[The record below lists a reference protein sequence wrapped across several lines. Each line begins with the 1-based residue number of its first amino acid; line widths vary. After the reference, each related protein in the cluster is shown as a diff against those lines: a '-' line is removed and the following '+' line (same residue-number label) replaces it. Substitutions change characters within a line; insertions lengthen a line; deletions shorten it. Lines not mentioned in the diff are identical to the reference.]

1 MTTRRV
7 AHVIGLRPEAIEEYD
22 RLHADVWPAV
32 LDRLRASNIR
42 NYSIY
47 RYGTMLFS
55 YFEYRGDDF
64 DSDMA
69 NMAADAATQRWWSIT
84 VPMQIPVPEQT
95 PEGGW
100 FAIPEVFHTD

>member
-1 MTTRRV
+1 MQRI
-7 AHVIGLRPEAIEEYD
+7 AHVIHLRPEAVEEYD
-22 RLHADVWPAV
+22 RLHADVWPTV

-64 DSDMA
+64 DADMA
-69 NMAADAATQRWWSIT
+69 AMAADAETQRWWGIT
-84 VPMQIPVPEQT
+84 VPMQIPVPEQA
-95 PEGGW
+95 PGGGW

>member
-32 LDRLRASNIR
+32 LERLRASNIR

-47 RYGTMLFS
+47 RYGTVLFS

-64 DSDMA
+64 EADMA
-69 NMAADAATQRWWSIT
+69 GMAADEATQRWWGIT

-95 PEGGW
+95 PAGGW
-100 FAIPEVFHTD
+100 FEIPEVFHTD

>member
-1 MTTRRV
+1 MSTRRV
-7 AHVIGLRPEAIEEYD
+7 AHVIGLRPEVVEEYD
-22 RLHADVWPAV
+22 RLHADVWPTV

-47 RYGTMLFS
+47 RYGTMLLS

-64 DSDMA
+64 DADMA
-69 NMAADAATQRWWSIT
+69 AMAADAETQRWWAIT

-95 PEGGW
+95 PAGGW
-100 FAIPEVFHTD
+100 FEIPEVFHTD